1 MEIMVAHDGLYT
13 LGHGWPFPRPR
24 KDPHMPLPPRLATA
38 RDVIALVA
46 LALILACV
54 WRVLDRDSRP
64 PGPTPI
70 RSGRGN
76 DLPPSAEFLFLP

>member
-1 MEIMVAHDGLYT
+1 MAFPPTPKGPAHA
-13 LGHGWPFPRPR
+13 P
-24 KDPHMPLPPRLATA
+24 PPRFATA

-70 RSGRGN
+70 RSVRGN
-76 DLPPSAEFLFLP
+76 DLPPWAEFLFLP